1 MELGLGL
8 IEIGRPWGAGWS
20 GLPSEE
26 EVERLLE
33 AALEEG
39 VLFWDTASS
48 YGSSE
53 ERVGRFLGTRA
64 DALARVTVATKFG
77 DVWAPGMEESYADHS
92 FEGLM
97 RSLDRSMALLPRID
111 LLQVHRATEEA
122 LGREDVYRALEE
134 ARRRGIPK
142 FGASVKTVEAARIAI
157 ESGWFEWLQIPFN
170 PLRREMAPVFGMARE
185 HGLRLLVNRP
195 FAEGRLLCNE
205 AGEPVEGEEARRRA
219 FAFLRET
226 PFGGHVL
233 VGTRSA
239 EHLRDNARLWRELV
253 RS

>member
-1 MELGLGL
+1 
-8 IEIGRPWGAGWS
+8 
-20 GLPSEE
+20 
-26 EVERLLE
+26 
-33 AALEEG
+33 
-39 VLFWDTASS
+39 
-48 YGSSE
+48 
-53 ERVGRFLGTRA
+53 
-64 DALARVTVATKFG
+64 
-77 DVWAPGMEESYADHS
+77 MEESYADHS
-92 FEGLM
+92 IEGLM

-122 LGREDVYRALEE
+122 LRREDVYRALEE

-226 PFGGHVL
+226 PIDGHVL
-233 VGTRSA
+233 VGTKSA
-239 EHLRDNARLWRELV
+239 EHLRDNVRLWREFV